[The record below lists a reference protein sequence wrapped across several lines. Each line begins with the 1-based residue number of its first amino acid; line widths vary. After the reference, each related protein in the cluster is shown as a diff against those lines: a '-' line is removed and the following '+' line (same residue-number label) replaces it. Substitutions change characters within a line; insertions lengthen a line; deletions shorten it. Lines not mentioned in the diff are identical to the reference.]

1 MLWLSSLIT
10 SRPRYYEKGQA
21 CSQANQSG
29 VFGKEVIV
37 QAQSEGE
44 YGRTIAD
51 VLLPDG
57 THVNHELVRDSW
69 RWRKQYREGPKAM
82 EIFT

>member
-1 MLWLSSLIT
+1 
-10 SRPRYYEKGQA
+10 
-21 CSQANQSG
+21 
-29 VFGKEVIV
+29 VIV